1 MDEENEE
8 EAPAIEWAPA
18 NEEANGETAEGE
30 LELVIPAIPAAGVA
44 KTTIK
49 ARGTRASAARQL
61 ARKAERLLSSSA
73 VQSVLPPQARVA
85 LEAARKLGS
94 LAKRAKKLRKWLPW

>member
-1 MDEENEE
+1 MDESNEE

-18 NEEANGETAEGE
+18 NEADGETAEGE

-44 KTTIK
+44 KTRIK

-85 LEAARKLGS
+85 LQAARKLGA
-94 LAKRAKKLRKWLPW
+94 LASRAKKLRKWLPW